1 MTEVIYDYGE
11 FICLSIGMWVEVLS
25 NLRNNMSKDFFNF
38 AVGKRVSN

>member
-11 FICLSIGMWVEVLS
+11 FICLSIGMWIEV
-25 NLRNNMSKDFFNF
+25 LRNNMSKDFFNF